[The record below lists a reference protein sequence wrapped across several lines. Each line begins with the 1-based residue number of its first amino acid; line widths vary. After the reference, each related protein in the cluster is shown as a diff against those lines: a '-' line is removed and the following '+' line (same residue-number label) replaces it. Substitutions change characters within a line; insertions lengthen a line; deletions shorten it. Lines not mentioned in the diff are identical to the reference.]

1 MAILLHQRVGLHK
14 YYFWGMFWA
23 QRIRGMSRSD
33 RMTVAVGFSP
43 RDSEGRR
50 CVAERRLKRA
60 TNAEPRSTV
69 APRRLLVT
77 SDRGLKPAAT
87 FKPSLREDQAPHPP
101 VKSVSIRPKLSLLS
115 LPSSA

>member
-1 MAILLHQRVGLHK
+1 MAILLQHRGGLHK
-14 YYFWGMFWA
+14 HYFLGMFWA

-87 FKPSLREDQAPHPP
+87 FKPSLREDQPP
-101 VKSVSIRPKLSLLS
+101 LPPENSGSSGRKFTWLS
-115 LPSSA
+115 